1 MKRQNLIAVI
11 AIIAVIIIAAIILA
25 NKIGGS
31 KKEPQTNEIKQEEYT
46 VESANG
52 NKVNTS
58 EALKKER
65 EELGY
70 YVSNITLERQ
80 EAQTVFKLNLTNKTS
95 TEMPGK
101 LVDIV
106 FIGKNGEEEARKALY
121 IRNIKAGETIT
132 TQATINNDFTNV
144 YNFKLEERQ

>member
-65 EELGY
+65 EELG
-70 YVSNITLERQ
+70 VKRLNELKEITRDSFLMIKQQHQ
-80 EAQTVFKLNLTNKTS
+80 EIESMLKTLLYEVGPTIGMKTPEEDENQKNNKS
-95 TEMPGK
+95 RKGK
-101 LVDIV
+101 GVIA
-106 FIGKNGEEEARKALY
+106 KK
-121 IRNIKAGETIT
+121 
-132 TQATINNDFTNV
+132 
-144 YNFKLEERQ
+144 

>member
-1 MKRQNLIAVI
+1 MQAGNDL
-11 AIIAVIIIAAIILA
+11 
-25 NKIGGS
+25 KIGGS

-106 FIGKNGEEEARKALY
+106 FIGKNREEEARMALY